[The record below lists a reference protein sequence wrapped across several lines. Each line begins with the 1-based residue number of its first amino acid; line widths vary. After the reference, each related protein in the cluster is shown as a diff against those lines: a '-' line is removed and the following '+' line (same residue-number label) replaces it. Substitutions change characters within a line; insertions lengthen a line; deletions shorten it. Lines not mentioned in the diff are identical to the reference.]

1 MFCGVWSYSRGN
13 PCGGLANILQL
24 FPETLLPLRQSFTAT
39 GGQVS
44 RFSGFK
50 FIFNKKA
57 FSSHQNLLYW
67 CYKNTPKMFWKK
79 ENTNVW
85 NSEMMGR
92 NFSAFFTVRWH
103 TEFLPFLSANCVLYI
118 WSSEEKMTTFENLS
132 FLLLSLTPFCVCS
145 SIKSLLSTN
154 IGVGEEE

>member
-44 RFSGFK
+44 GFSGFK
-50 FIFNKKA
+50 FFLIKKLFRPTRISFTDA
-57 FSSHQNLLYW
+57 TKIPQKCFG
-67 CYKNTPKMFWKK
+67 KK

-85 NSEMMGR
+85 NSEMMER

-132 FLLLSLTPFCVCS
+132 FLLLSLSPFCVCS

>member
-1 MFCGVWSYSRGN
+1 MCTETEMFCGVWSYSRGN

-44 RFSGFK
+44 GFSGFK

-79 ENTNVW
+79 RKHKCLEFRDD
-85 NSEMMGR
+85 GKK
-92 NFSAFFTVRWH
+92 FQCFFYSKVAYRV
-103 TEFLPFLSANCVLYI
+103 P
-118 WSSEEKMTTFENLS
+118 S
-132 FLLLSLTPFCVCS
+132 FPFCKLCLIYLIIRRKNDNLCKPVIS
-145 SIKSLLSTN
+145 SPFSIYFLCLFFN
-154 IGVGEEE
+154 